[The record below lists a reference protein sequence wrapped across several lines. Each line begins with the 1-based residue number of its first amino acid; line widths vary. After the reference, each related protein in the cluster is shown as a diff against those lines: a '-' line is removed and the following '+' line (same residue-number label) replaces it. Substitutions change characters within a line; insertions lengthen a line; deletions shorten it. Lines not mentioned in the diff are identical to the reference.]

1 MKRVVFFFIA
11 LVSCT
16 SALFSQEQ
24 FTVSGKVTDSATQ
37 QPLGGAS
44 VFCQNTTFGVIT
56 NASGEF
62 TIRLPRG
69 GYDLVV
75 SYTGYQSAE
84 QRISTSTTDPIQ
96 IVMKAK
102 DKSME
107 AVTVAGSNE
116 VADGFTKYG
125 SFFKEQFF
133 GSTANAVEC
142 ELLNPE
148 VLRFFYSKKRNRL
161 KVLVREDLKFI
172 NHALGYKVRY
182 QLDSLTYEYASQV
195 STFSGYPFFEE
206 MTGTPEQEAKWT
218 INRNRAYRGSKLHF
232 MKSWYD
238 KAIQQQGFALEKVNP
253 EAKNFEATP
262 VNDYYDTSFYQLDSS
277 VVDVSLT
284 GRYRIIYK
292 KEMPDP
298 KFVSFYKLPPH
309 IRVQLS
315 ILDIQDGFFIE
326 ENGYWYEQADLVN
339 TGYWSYERIAEAVPY
354 DFRPTD
360 N

>member
-1 MKRVVFFFIA
+1 MKKSVLLFLVFLASISGVYA
-11 LVSCT
+11 
-16 SALFSQEQ
+16 QEQ
-24 FTVSGKVTDSATQ
+24 FTVTGKVIDATSQ
-37 QPLGGAS
+37 QPLNGAS

-56 NASGEF
+56 KENGEF
-62 TIRLPRG
+62 TIKLPRG

-84 QRISTSTTDPIQ
+84 QRISTATTAPLQ
-96 IVMKAK
+96 LEMKAK

-107 AVTVAGSNE
+107 TVTVAGSNE

-125 SFFKEQFF
+125 SFFKDQFF
-133 GSTANAVEC
+133 GSTANAAEC

-148 VLRFFYSKKRNRL
+148 ALRFFYSKKRNRL
-161 KVLVREDLKFI
+161 KVLVREDLQFI

-182 QLDSLTYEYASQV
+182 QLDSLTYEYGNQI
-195 STFSGYPFFEE
+195 STFSGYPFFE
-206 MTGTPEQEAKWT
+206 TISGTPEQEAIWVS
-218 INRNRAYRGSKLHF
+218 NRNKAYRGSKLHF

-238 KAIQQQGFALEKVNP
+238 KTIQQQGFALEKVNP
-253 EAKNFEATP
+253 DAKNFEASP
-262 VNDYYDTSFYQLDSS
+262 VTDFYDTSFYQLDSS
-277 VVDVSLT
+277 AVEISLT
-284 GRYRIIYK
+284 GRYRIVYK

-298 KFVSFYKLPPH
+298 KFVSYYKLPAH

-315 ILDIQDGFFIE
+315 ILDIQDGFVIE

-339 TGYWSYERIAEAVPY
+339 TGYWSYERVAEAVPY
-354 DFRPTD
+354 DFKPKD

>member
-1 MKRVVFFFIA
+1 MKIVVILFIA
-11 LVSCT
+11 IQAFAFEV
-16 SALFSQEQ
+16 FSQEQ
-24 FTVSGKVTDSATQ
+24 FTVTGKVIDAVTQ

-56 NASGEF
+56 NADGEF

-69 GYDLVV
+69 GYDLAV
-75 SYTGYQSAE
+75 SYTGYQAAE
-84 QRISTSTTDPIQ
+84 QRISTATIDP
-96 IVMKAK
+96 VLVEMKAK

-107 AVTVAGSNE
+107 TVTVAGSNE
-116 VADGFTKYG
+116 VPDGFTKYG
-125 SFFKEQFF
+125 DFFKEQFF
-133 GSTANAVEC
+133 GNTANATAC
-142 ELLNPE
+142 ELVNPGA
-148 VLRFFYSKKRNRL
+148 LRFFYSKKRNRL
-161 KVLVREDLKFI
+161 KVLVKEDLQFI

-182 QLDSLTYEYASQV
+182 QLDSLTYEYGTQV
-195 STFSGYPFFEE
+195 STFSGYPFFEAIE
-206 MTGTPEQEAKWT
+206 GTPEQQAKWT
-218 INRNRAYRGSKLHF
+218 INRNKSYRGSKFHF

-238 KAIQQQGFALEKVNP
+238 KDLQQQGFVLEKVNP
-253 EAKNFEATP
+253 EAKNFEATAVP
-262 VNDYYDTSFYQLDSS
+262 DYYDTSFYQLDSS
-277 VVDVSLT
+277 AVDISLT

-315 ILDIQDGFFIE
+315 ILDIQDGFVIE

-339 TGYWSYERIAEAVPY
+339 TGYWSYERISEAVPY
-354 DFRPTD
+354 DFKPSD

>member
-1 MKRVVFFFIA
+1 MIRILLFFIPLLIISNA
-11 LVSCT
+11 LC
-16 SALFSQEQ
+16 AQDQ
-24 FTVSGKVTDSATQ
+24 FTVTGKVTDAATQ
-37 QPLGGAS
+37 QPLSGAS

-56 NASGEF
+56 NAAGEF
-62 TIRLPRG
+62 TIKLPRG

-75 SYTGYQSAE
+75 SYTGFQSAE
-84 QRISTSTTDPIQ
+84 QRISSSTTDPVI
-96 IVMKAK
+96 IEMKAK

-125 SFFKEQFF
+125 AFFKEQFF
-133 GSTANAVEC
+133 GSTANASAC

-148 VLRFFYSKKRNRL
+148 ALRFFYSKKRNRL
-161 KVLVREDLKFI
+161 KVLLKEDLQFI

-182 QLDSLTYEYASQV
+182 QLDSLTYEYGTQV
-195 STFSGYPFFEE
+195 STFSGYPFFEALD
-206 MTGTPEQEAKWT
+206 GTQEEKANWNA
-218 INRNRAYRGSKLHF
+218 NRNKAYRGSKLHF

-238 KAIQQQGFALEKVNP
+238 KTVQQQGFALEKVNP
-253 EAKNFEATP
+253 DAKNFEATELP
-262 VNDYYDTSFYQLDSS
+262 NYYDTSFYQLDSS
-277 VVDVSLT
+277 ALDITLT

-298 KFVSFYKLPPH
+298 KFVTFYKLPPH

-315 ILDIQDGFFIE
+315 ILDIQNAFVIE
-326 ENGYWYEQADLVN
+326 ENGYWYEQADLIN
-339 TGYWSYERIAEAVPY
+339 TGYWSYERIGEAVPY

-360 N
+360 